1 MFKEKPQESGR
12 IKSFSMVHSPPS
24 AVSTLPMGCA
34 TTSPSKVSLTPPLS
48 IRLLLRLPLD
58 TAASKVHIGVFTLLV
73 VFSILQSSY
82 EVFQYQKFLVNAND
96 SPQAQKI
103 YTADVVQPLV
113 PLLMF
118 LMLSILAAVP
128 RINAFFDAVMNK
140 KCVFECLRHLFFAE
154 VS

>member
-1 MFKEKPQESGR
+1 MQ
-12 IKSFSMVHSPPS
+12 V
-24 AVSTLPMGCA
+24 
-34 TTSPSKVSLTPPLS
+34 
-48 IRLLLRLPLD
+48 
-58 TAASKVHIGVFTLLV
+58 GVFTLLV
-73 VFSILQSSY
+73 GLSILQSSY
-82 EVFQYQKFLVNAND
+82 EVYLYQKSLVNAND

-118 LMLSILAAVP
+118 LMFSILAAVP

-140 KCVFECLRHLFFAE
+140 KRVFECLRHLFFAE

>member
-1 MFKEKPQESGR
+1 
-12 IKSFSMVHSPPS
+12 MVHSPPS

-34 TTSPSKVSLTPPLS
+34 TTSPSKVSSTPPLS
-48 IRLLLRLPLD
+48 IRLLLRLLLRLPLD
-58 TAASKVHIGVFTLLV
+58 TSVQVGVFTLLV
-73 VFSILQSSY
+73 GLSILLSSF
-82 EVFQYQKFLVNAND
+82 EVYNQKFLVNASD
-96 SPQAQKI
+96 SPPQAQKI
-103 YTADVVQPLV
+103 YTADDVVQPLV

-140 KCVFECLRHLFFAE
+140 KRVFECLRHLFFAE